1 MITDFYGDD
10 LRWWT
15 GIVIDTADPYR
26 VGRVKVR
33 IYGIHNEDK
42 NEVPDAAL
50 PWASVT
56 IPSTEGGVSGVGRQM
71 RLLPGAIVI
80 GVFLDGKNSQQP
92 CVVGSIP
99 KIERSQPSN
108 SSQAVSDPS
117 VPNIGTR
124 PKLRPWT
131 VSDVALSGNSNT
143 QKAYNFLI
151 SMGTFT
157 PITASAVIG
166 NFLKESGMRTHV
178 VSEAVGEFS
187 YGIAQWNPDAG
198 RLQQL
203 EEFAA
208 ERNLH
213 ISNLGTQLQFFIHDF
228 SAIAPR
234 FYRYNEFLAMTNI
247 NQATDF
253 FCDNYER
260 PNAAAADKPSR
271 RTFARQTLETY
282 NGS

>member
-33 IYGIHNEDK
+33 IYGVHNEDK

-56 IPSTEGGVSGVGRQM
+56 IPSTEGGVSGIGRQM
-71 RLLPGAIVI
+71 RLLPGALVI
-80 GVFLDGKNSQQP
+80 GIFLDGKNSQQP

-99 KIERSQPSN
+99 RIERSQPST
-108 SSQAVSDPS
+108 SSQAMSDTT
-117 VPNIGTR
+117 VPTTIGT
-124 PKLRPWT
+124 PQPRPWT
-131 VSDVALSGNSNT
+131 ASDVALVGNSNT
-143 QKAYNFLI
+143 QRAYNFLI
-151 SMGTFT
+151 SLGTFT

-166 NFLKESGMRTHV
+166 NFLKESGMEPDI
-178 VSEAVGEFS
+178 VSGVTNESS

-203 EEFAA
+203 EDFAA
-208 ERNLH
+208 ERNLL
-213 ISNLGTQLQFFIHDF
+213 ISDLGTQLQFFVHDF
-228 SAIAPR
+228 SVLSPA
-234 FYRYNEFLAMTNI
+234 FFRYNEFLAMTNV
-247 NQATDF
+247 NRATDF

-260 PNAAAADKPSR
+260 PNSAAADKPTR
-271 RTFARQTLETY
+271 RAYARQTLETY
-282 NGS
+282 NGN

>member
-1 MITDFYGDD
+1 MITDFYGDN

-15 GIVIDTADPYR
+15 GIVVDNADPYR

-42 NEVPDAAL
+42 NEVPDVAL

-56 IPSTEGGVSGVGRQM
+56 IPATEGGVSGIGRQM
-71 RLLPGAIVI
+71 RLLPGAIVMGI
-80 GVFLDGKNSQQP
+80 FMDGKNSQQP
-92 CVVGSIP
+92 VVVGSLP
-99 KIERSQPSN
+99 KIERSQQN
-108 SSQAVSDPS
+108 NTTQAVSDPT
-117 VPNIGTR
+117 VPNTGTK

-131 VSDVALSGNSNT
+131 VTDIALVGNSNT

-166 NFLKESGMRTHV
+166 NFLKESGMEPDI
-178 VSEAVGEFS
+178 VSGVIGESSF
-187 YGIAQWNPDAG
+187 GIAQWNPDAG

-203 EEFAA
+203 EAFAA
-208 ERNLH
+208 ERNLS
-213 ISNLGTQLQFFIHDF
+213 IRDLGTQLQFFIHDF
-228 SAIAPR
+228 SSISPR
-234 FYRYNEFLAMTNI
+234 FYGYNEFLAMTNV
-247 NQATDF
+247 NRATDF

-260 PNAAAADKPSR
+260 PNAAAADKHAR
-271 RTFARQTLETY
+271 RAYARQTLETY
-282 NGS
+282 NGN

>member
-15 GIVIDTADPYR
+15 GIVVDTADPYR

-33 IYGIHNEDK
+33 IYGVHNEDK

-56 IPSTEGGVSGVGRQM
+56 IPATEGGVSGIGRQM
-71 RLLPGAIVI
+71 RLLPGALVI
-80 GVFLDGKNSQQP
+80 GIFMDGKNSQQP
-92 CVVGSIP
+92 VVVGSLP

-108 SSQAVSDPS
+108 TTQAVSDS
-117 VPNIGTR
+117 TVPNNGTI
-124 PKLRPWT
+124 PKFRPWT
-131 VSDVALSGNSNT
+131 ESDVALVGNSNT

-151 SMGTFT
+151 SLGTFT

-166 NFLKESGMRTHV
+166 NFLKESGMEPDI
-178 VSEAVGEFS
+178 VSGVRGESS

-208 ERNLH
+208 ERNLL
-213 ISNLGTQLQFFIHDF
+213 ISDLGTQLQFFIHDF
-228 SAIAPR
+228 SSISPR
-234 FYRYNEFLAMTNI
+234 FWRYNEFLEMTNI
-247 NQATDF
+247 NRATDF

-260 PNAAAADKPSR
+260 PNAAAADKPTR
-271 RTFARQTLETY
+271 RAYARQTLETY
-282 NGS
+282 NGN

>member
-15 GIVIDTADPYR
+15 GIVVDTADPYR

-33 IYGIHNEDK
+33 IYGVHNEDK

-71 RLLPGAIVI
+71 RLLPGAIVM

-99 KIERSQPSN
+99 RIERSQPST
-108 SSQAVSDPS
+108 SSQAMSDTT
-117 VPNIGTR
+117 VPTTIGT
-124 PKLRPWT
+124 PQPRPWT
-131 VSDVALSGNSNT
+131 ASDVALVGNSNT
-143 QKAYNFLI
+143 QRAYNFLI
-151 SMGTFT
+151 SLGTFT

-166 NFLKESGMRTHV
+166 NFLKESGMEPDI
-178 VSEAVGEFS
+178 VSGVRNESS

-203 EEFAA
+203 EAFTA
-208 ERNLH
+208 ERNLL
-213 ISNLGTQLQFFIHDF
+213 ISDLSTQLQFFVHDF
-228 SAIAPR
+228 SVLSPA
-234 FYRYNEFLAMTNI
+234 FFRYNEFLAMTNV
-247 NQATDF
+247 NRATDF

-260 PNAAAADKPSR
+260 PNSAAADKPTR
-271 RTFARQTLETY
+271 RAYARQTLETY
-282 NGS
+282 NGN

>member
-15 GIVIDTADPYR
+15 GVVVDDADPYR

-56 IPSTEGGVSGVGRQM
+56 IPATEGGISGIGRQM
-71 RLLPGAIVI
+71 RLLPGALVLGI
-80 GVFLDGKNSQQP
+80 FLDGKNSQQP
-92 CVVGSIP
+92 CIVGSIP
-99 KIERSQPSN
+99 RIERSQQSN
-108 SSQAVSDPS
+108 TSQVVSDVT
-117 VPNIGTR
+117 VPHHSGA

-131 VSDVALSGNSNT
+131 ISDVALVGNSNT

-151 SMGTFT
+151 SLGTFT

-166 NFLKESGMRTHV
+166 NFLKESGMEPDI
-178 VSEAVGEFS
+178 VSGVVGESS
-187 YGIAQWNPDAG
+187 YGIAQWNPDAR

-203 EEFAA
+203 EAFGA
-208 ERNLH
+208 ERNLS
-213 ISNLGTQLQFFIHDF
+213 IRTLNTQLQFFVHDF
-228 SAIAPR
+228 SVLSPG
-234 FYRYNEFLAMTNI
+234 FFRYNEFLAMTNV
-247 NQATDF
+247 NRATDF

-260 PNAAAADKPSR
+260 PNAAAADKPTR
-271 RTFARQTLETY
+271 RAYARQTLETY
-282 NGS
+282 NGN